1 MKKEQYILVFNCG
14 SSSLV
19 CKIFRCGTTVNAEPI
34 FSAKAHRVGVE
45 GKEASFLQYQSNGTS
60 AKVVI
65 PLPDH
70 RTAARQILEYIRVGN
85 VPVNMVGHR
94 FVHGGDFFKE
104 SVIIDRSVME
114 RLGQCVPLA
123 PIHNPV
129 SLSVMHECRKTM
141 PGLPAYAVFD
151 TAFHATIPDYAYTYP
166 VPQSIRERFHYR
178 KYGFHGLSYAYIAR
192 AAPALLNLP
201 ADKLKMVVC
210 HLGTGGSSVSAI
222 RNGTSQDNSM
232 GYSPLMGLLMS
243 TRCGDIDPMLAIY
256 LAVTYDMRPDD
267 LLNMLTEKSGILGVA
282 GFSSDLRDIIRG
294 VTGQEDDRAGLAL
307 RMYVHR
313 LKKYIGSFVAVLGG
327 IDALVFTDDIGLTN
341 WLVREKACDA
351 MRWCGLKLNREANRS
366 ASLTDATLISAADS
380 RIKVLSM
387 PTREEL
393 IIAEEGAR
401 LTAGE
406 ETHDSAV

>member
-14 SSSLV
+14 SSSLG
-19 CKIFRCGTTVNAEPI
+19 CKIFRCAETVQAEPV

-45 GKEASFLQYQSNGTS
+45 GKEASFLQYQADGTS
-60 AKVVI
+60 AKVVV

-70 RTAARQILEYIRVGN
+70 RTAARRILEYIRARN
-85 VPVNMVGHR
+85 VPVDMIGHR

-104 SVIIDRSVME
+104 SAIIDRGVVE
-114 RLGQCVPLA
+114 LLRQCVPLA

-129 SLSVMHECRKTM
+129 SLSVIHECRKTM

-178 KYGFHGLSYAYIAR
+178 KYGFHGLSYKYIAR
-192 AAPALLNLP
+192 AAPALLGLP
-201 ADKLKMVVC
+201 ADKARMVVC

-222 RNGTSQDNSM
+222 RNGASQDNSM

-267 LLNMLTEKSGILGVA
+267 LLNMLTEKSGLLGVA

-313 LKKYIGSFVAVLGG
+313 LKKYIGSFVAALGG
-327 IDALVFTDDIGLTN
+327 MDALVFTDDIGVTN
-341 WLVREKACDA
+341 WLVREKACEA
-351 MRWCGLKLNREANRS
+351 MQWCGLKLDREANRK
-366 ASLTDATLISAADS
+366 ASLTDATLVSAADS

-387 PTREEL
+387 PTKEEL

-401 LTAGE
+401 LMARRE
-406 ETHDSAV
+406 AHDSAV

>member
-1 MKKEQYILVFNCG
+1 MKKGQYILVFNCG
-14 SSSLV
+14 SSSLS
-19 CKIFRCGTTVNAEPI
+19 CKIFHCDEAANAELV

-45 GKEASFLQYQSNGTS
+45 GKEASFLQYQIAGIS
-60 AKVVI
+60 AKVVV

-70 RTAARQILEYIRVGN
+70 RTAARQILEYIRSRN
-85 VPVNMVGHR
+85 VPVNMIGHR

-114 RLGQCVPLA
+114 RLQQCVPLA

-151 TAFHATIPDYAYTYP
+151 TAFHTTIPDYAYTYP

-178 KYGFHGLSYAYIAR
+178 KYGFHGLSYKYIAR

-201 ADKLKMVVC
+201 ADKSKMVVC

-222 RNGTSQDNSM
+222 RNGASRDNSM

-267 LLNMLTEKSGILGVA
+267 LLNMLTEKSGLLGVA
-282 GFSSDLRDIIRG
+282 GFSSDLRDIIG
-294 VTGQEDDRAGLAL
+294 SVTGQEDDRAGLAL
-307 RMYVHR
+307 CMYVHR

-327 IDALVFTDDIGLTN
+327 IDALVFTDDIGVTN
-341 WLVREKACDA
+341 WLVREKACEA
-351 MRWCGLKLNREANRS
+351 MQWCGLKLDRKANRS

-401 LTAGE
+401 LIARRE
-406 ETHDSAV
+406 ANDSAV